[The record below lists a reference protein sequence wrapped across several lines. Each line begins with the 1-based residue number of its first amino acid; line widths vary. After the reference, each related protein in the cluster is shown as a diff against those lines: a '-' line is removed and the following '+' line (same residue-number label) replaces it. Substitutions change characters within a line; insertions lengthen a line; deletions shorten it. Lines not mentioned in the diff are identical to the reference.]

1 MLPNLTSN
9 SQVNPLRSLQNL
21 QVAYNDLSAQAA
33 ILDLFY
39 PDSPHLTQYGTI
51 TSGSKTITN
60 LHFMPVSNPLTGT
73 TTKGQIVVAGLTA
86 AETANLTAGELVTGP
101 GIQAGTTI
109 ASVGAQSIN
118 LSLVATAS
126 GTNQLTISDPI
137 AVAPT
142 FEYANVTKGSNAIS
156 GLTQQSG
163 ATGTVTQGSDT
174 VTNLGTTANL
184 AVGDTVTG
192 TGIQPGTRI
201 YELLPSAIP
210 GDSAIVLTQNATKA
224 VELDKL
230 TFSDPLVVGEPVTG
244 SGIPAGTT
252 IASVNST
259 STSITL
265 SNNAT
270 ASATGATLCF
280 GSAQFAGPTVTAAD
294 GALPAGDSI
303 ASIVNGSSVTLS
315 QPATQSG
322 TVQLTLTLTPQEELL
337 QYTLNNLLQQIAQ
350 DEANYFKKLGA
361 SFDVNVLLGGSGT
374 DSLYAG
380 GAPVWMVG
388 TTGRDTF
395 NITPANYAYFGNPE
409 QKTNRDV
416 VEGSKSGTDTLMFL
430 GDGQINLSY
439 NLTENAD
446 FPANAD
452 VVTIQNPSYNE
463 SLAWPE
469 GNNIRTVGVQT
480 MGGKDTVTIGSAK
493 FGSWTSR
500 IRVVDGGVP
509 GNPALEGNVVI
520 NAVTLT
526 EQASL
531 LGGAGNDTI
540 MIDNL
545 ATGSV
550 VQGGTG
556 NDQQNALDIIGES
569 DAVFVR
575 EGTDPSGQE
584 DLAIDGN
591 TWLNVANFQNLV
603 VVGNSQSG
611 STGNPQTNVVQ
622 TDGNLIPK

>member
-1 MLPNLTSN
+1 M
-9 SQVNPLRSLQNL
+9 
-21 QVAYNDLSAQAA
+21 
-33 ILDLFY
+33 
-39 PDSPHLTQYGTI
+39 
-51 TSGSKTITN
+51 
-60 LHFMPVSNPLTGT
+60 
-73 TTKGQIVVAGLTA
+73 
-86 AETANLTAGELVTGP
+86 
-101 GIQAGTTI
+101 
-109 ASVGAQSIN
+109 
-118 LSLVATAS
+118 
-126 GTNQLTISDPI
+126 
-137 AVAPT
+137 
-142 FEYANVTKGSNAIS
+142 
-156 GLTQQSG
+156 
-163 ATGTVTQGSDT
+163 
-174 VTNLGTTANL
+174 
-184 AVGDTVTG
+184 
-192 TGIQPGTRI
+192 
-201 YELLPSAIP
+201 
-210 GDSAIVLTQNATKA
+210 
-224 VELDKL
+224 
-230 TFSDPLVVGEPVTG
+230 VGEPVTG

-280 GSAQFAGPTVTAAD
+280 GSAPFAGPTVTAAD

-500 IRVVDGGVP
+500 YPRRGWWC
-509 GNPALEGNVVI
+509 
-520 NAVTLT
+520 
-526 EQASL
+526 
-531 LGGAGNDTI
+531 
-540 MIDNL
+540 
-545 ATGSV
+545 
-550 VQGGTG
+550 
-556 NDQQNALDIIGES
+556 
-569 DAVFVR
+569 
-575 EGTDPSGQE
+575 SG
-584 DLAIDGN
+584 
-591 TWLNVANFQNLV
+591 
-603 VVGNSQSG
+603 
-611 STGNPQTNVVQ
+611 
-622 TDGNLIPK
+622 